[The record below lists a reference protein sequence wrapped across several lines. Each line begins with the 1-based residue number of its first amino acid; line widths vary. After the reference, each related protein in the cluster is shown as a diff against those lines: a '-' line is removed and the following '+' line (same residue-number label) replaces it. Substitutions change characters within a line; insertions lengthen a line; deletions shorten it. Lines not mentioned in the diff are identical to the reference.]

1 MTTAD
6 FNLTYT
12 ATPEDTRK
20 VLEQIHAP
28 WYFGM
33 DEKSLEIKDNNG
45 WLVHRWHPDA
55 IKNVKDSVRREQLTL
70 QALFC
75 AMLIEKAPALLVER
89 DDLKARVAELEA
101 AQERRVTGERRVVE
115 IERDLLR
122 ALILHVLSDSEE
134 RQKSALQALRAL
146 SEAWEKTS

>member
-89 DDLKARVAELEA
+89 DDLKS
-101 AQERRVTGERRVVE
+101 
-115 IERDLLR
+115 ERDLLR
-122 ALILHVLSDSEE
+122 GLILHVLSDSEV

-146 SEAWEKTS
+146 SEAWSA